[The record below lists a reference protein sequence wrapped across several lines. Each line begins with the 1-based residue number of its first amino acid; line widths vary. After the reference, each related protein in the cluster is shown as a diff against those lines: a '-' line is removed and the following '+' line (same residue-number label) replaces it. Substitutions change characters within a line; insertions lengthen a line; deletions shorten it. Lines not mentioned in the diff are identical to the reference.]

1 MKAWW
6 LLRGLAVIVGGAF
19 LFIGP
24 ASVNAQKGKPI
35 KIGIADVLGGGGA
48 VYALPGIAGA
58 ELAVAEINLAGG
70 VLGRP
75 LKLIVRDTQIKPDV
89 AVRVARELILRDEV
103 DFLMG
108 SVGSHIVLAIS
119 KVAKEQKK
127 IYMVHMGKSEK
138 ATVEEWH
145 PYIFRVGGN
154 TGMIGRAAAMQA
166 AKKPWKKYYL
176 IGPDYE
182 FGRRMVED
190 FVTKLKELRPD
201 VEIVGEAWP
210 KLFTGDFS
218 AYITAMLR
226 AQPDAVY
233 TSLWGGDE
241 INFIKQA
248 IPYGFF
254 DKTNLITIGDL
265 DVLVPLGAETP
276 TKGLWLFTWYSFTYP
291 KTDAHSAWVREFKDK
306 TGQYPSSGVMWGYM
320 AIKFLAAATKQAGT
334 TDSEKVREALAGMTL
349 DSVIG
354 PITIRKVDHE
364 AIWPNWWGRSTRS
377 DEYPF
382 AVMSDV
388 VLVPGSEVIMPADQ
402 VLKMREKK

>member
-166 AKKPWKKYYL
+166 AKKPLKKYYL

-182 FGRRMVED
+182 FGHRMLED
-190 FVTKLKELRPD
+190 FVSKL
-201 VEIVGEAWP
+201 
-210 KLFTGDFS
+210 
-218 AYITAMLR
+218 
-226 AQPDAVY
+226 
-233 TSLWGGDE
+233 
-241 INFIKQA
+241 
-248 IPYGFF
+248 
-254 DKTNLITIGDL
+254 
-265 DVLVPLGAETP
+265 
-276 TKGLWLFTWYSFTYP
+276 
-291 KTDAHSAWVREFKDK
+291 
-306 TGQYPSSGVMWGYM
+306 
-320 AIKFLAAATKQAGT
+320 
-334 TDSEKVREALAGMTL
+334 
-349 DSVIG
+349 
-354 PITIRKVDHE
+354 
-364 AIWPNWWGRSTRS
+364 
-377 DEYPF
+377 
-382 AVMSDV
+382 
-388 VLVPGSEVIMPADQ
+388 
-402 VLKMREKK
+402 